1 MADAALPSGS
11 KALPSGS
18 KALPSDSKNT
28 ANTTGVYTSVDEL
41 LRLRH
46 LSRDLTLTM
55 RKRSQALLEG
65 SVRTRYRGRGME
77 FAEVR
82 PYQPGDDIRTI
93 DWRVTARVQAPYTK
107 LFQEER
113 ERPIFVMVDQRSPM
127 FFGSRLCFKSVFAA
141 QVASVV
147 AWIANHN
154 SDRIG
159 GLLFGDSRQGDI
171 RAKRSQHAVLDLL
184 HQLVEFNRAL
194 TGPIPPAGSIPLL
207 DMLTETSRI
216 ARPGSLVILISDFH
230 DFTQTC
236 REPLSQLAKRSDV
249 MALHVYDPLERRLP
263 HAARLAISDGQQRL
277 TLDVSTV
284 AQPFQAAFERHQAEL
299 WQSCS
304 NSGVQYVHAPISQP
318 LEGFVRDLFS
328 PRRKSRHN
336 AGGAA

>member
-1 MADAALPSGS
+1 MSGTRSRPANPVVADAA
-11 KALPSGS
+11 
-18 KALPSDSKNT
+18 
-28 ANTTGVYTSVDEL
+28 GVYVSVDEL

-46 LSRDLTLTM
+46 LSRDLTLTT

-77 FAEVR
+77 FSEVR

-127 FFGSRLCFKSVFAA
+127 FFGSQQCFKSVFAA
-141 QVASVV
+141 QVATLI
-147 AWIANHN
+147 AWIANNN

-159 GLLFGDSRQGDI
+159 ALVFGDNRQGDI
-171 RAKRSQHAVLDLL
+171 RAKRSKHAVLDLL
-184 HQLVEFNRAL
+184 HQLVEFNRELA
-194 TGPIPPAGSIPLL
+194 GPIPADGGTSLL

-216 ARPGSLVILISDFH
+216 ARPGSLVILLSDFH
-230 DFTQTC
+230 DFSSEC

-249 MALHVYDPLERRLP
+249 MALHVYDILERQLP
-263 HAARLAISDGQQRL
+263 RAGQLAVSNGSDRL
-277 TLDVSTV
+277 TLDLGAV
-284 AQPFQAAFERHQAEL
+284 AQRFQSAFDQHQNGL
-299 WQSCS
+299 RQTC
-304 NSGVQYVHAPISQP
+304 NNTGVQYVHAPVNQS

-328 PRRKSRHN
+328 PRRKTRR
-336 AGGAA
+336 GGSQ

>member
-1 MADAALPSGS
+1 MSQVTPHPAAPADAP
-11 KALPSGS
+11 
-18 KALPSDSKNT
+18 
-28 ANTTGVYTSVDEL
+28 GVYVSVAEL

-46 LSRDLTLTM
+46 MSRDLTLTT

-127 FFGSRLCFKSVFAA
+127 FFGSQWCFKSVFAA
-141 QVASVV
+141 QVATVV
-147 AWIANHN
+147 AWIAYNN

-159 GLLFGDSRQGDI
+159 ALLFGDRRQGDI
-171 RAKRSQHAVLDLL
+171 RAKRSKHAVLDLQ
-184 HQLVEFNRAL
+184 HQLVEFNREL
-194 TGPIPPAGSIPLL
+194 VGPMPIAGGTSML

-216 ARPGSLVILISDFH
+216 ARPGSLVILLSDFH
-230 DFTQTC
+230 DFSAEC

-249 MALHVYDPLERRLP
+249 MALHVYDPLERQLP
-263 HAARLAISDGQQRL
+263 RAGRLAVSDGASRL
-277 TLDVSTV
+277 TLDLATLAPRFES
-284 AQPFQAAFERHQAEL
+284 AFEEHQTHLRQACN
-299 WQSCS
+299 S
-304 NSGVQYVHAPISQP
+304 SGVQYVHAPVNQS
-318 LEGFVRDLFS
+318 LESFVRDLFS
-328 PRRKSRHN
+328 PRRKTRH
-336 AGGAA
+336 GGPV

>member
-1 MADAALPSGS
+1 MASSTFSAGAAAPG
-11 KALPSGS
+11 
-18 KALPSDSKNT
+18 
-28 ANTTGVYTSVDEL
+28 GVYTSVDDL

-46 LSRDLTLTM
+46 LSRDLTLNM

-93 DWRVTARVQAPYTK
+93 DWRVTARVQSPYTK

-127 FFGSRLCFKSVFAA
+127 FFGSRVCFKSVFAA
-141 QVASVV
+141 QIAAVV

-159 GLLFGDSRQGDI
+159 GLLFGDTRQGDI

-194 TGPIPPAGSIPLL
+194 SGPVPPASSTALL
-207 DMLTETSRI
+207 EMLTETSRI

-230 DFTQTC
+230 DLTPQC

-249 MALHVYDPLERRLP
+249 MALHVYDPLERELP
-263 HAARLAISDGQQRL
+263 HAGQLAVSDGQQRL
-277 TLDVSTV
+277 TLDVAAI
-284 AQPFQAAFERHQAEL
+284 AQSFQKAFDQHQAEL
-299 WQSCS
+299 RQSCATT
-304 NSGVQYVHAPISQP
+304 GVQYVHAPVNQP

-328 PRRKSRHN
+328 TRRKTRRS
-336 AGGAA
+336 AGGAL

>member
-1 MADAALPSGS
+1 MALFPPRSGGH
-11 KALPSGS
+11 GS
-18 KALPSDSKNT
+18 HPAP
-28 ANTTGVYTSVDEL
+28 GVYTSVEEL

-93 DWRVTARVQAPYTK
+93 DWRVTARVQSPYTK

-127 FFGSRLCFKSVFAA
+127 FFGSQTCFKSVFAA
-141 QVASVV
+141 HIAAVV
-147 AWIANHN
+147 AWIANNN

-159 GLLFGDSRQGDI
+159 ALLFGDTNQGDI
-171 RAKRSQHAVLDLL
+171 RAKRSKHAVLDLL
-184 HQLVEFNRAL
+184 HQLVEFSCAL
-194 TGPIPPAGSIPLL
+194 TGPAPQETGTTLL

-216 ARPGSLVILISDFH
+216 ARPGSLVILVSDFH
-230 DFTQTC
+230 DFGPAC

-249 MALHVYDPLERRLP
+249 MAIHVYDPLEKQLP
-263 HAARLAISDGQQRL
+263 RAGRLAISNGLERL
-277 TLDVSTV
+277 TLDVASV
-284 AQPFQAAFERHQAEL
+284 AEPFESAFQQHQNEL
-299 WQSCS
+299 RQSC
-304 NSGVQYVHAPISQP
+304 NNTGVQYVHAPVNQP

-328 PRRKSRHN
+328 PRRKGRSG
-336 AGGAA
+336 ALGGAA

>member
-1 MADAALPSGS
+1 MPGPTLRPDSDAA
-11 KALPSGS
+11 
-18 KALPSDSKNT
+18 
-28 ANTTGVYTSVDEL
+28 GVYVSVDEL

-46 LSRDLTLTM
+46 LSRDLTLTT

-77 FAEVR
+77 FSEVR

-127 FFGSRLCFKSVFAA
+127 FFGSQQCFKSVFAA
-141 QVASVV
+141 QVATLI
-147 AWIANHN
+147 AWIANNN

-159 GLLFGDSRQGDI
+159 ALLFGDRRQGDI
-171 RAKRSQHAVLDLL
+171 RAKRSKHAVLDLL
-184 HQLVEFNRAL
+184 HQMVAFNREL
-194 TGPIPPAGSIPLL
+194 IGPIPAENGTSLL

-216 ARPGSLVILISDFH
+216 ARPGSLVILLSDFH
-230 DFTQTC
+230 DFTAEC

-249 MALHVYDPLERRLP
+249 MALHVYDVLERQLP
-263 HAARLAISDGQQRL
+263 RAGQLTVSNGSDRL
-277 TLDVSTV
+277 TLDLTTV
-284 AQPFQAAFERHQAEL
+284 AQRFQNAFDQHQANL
-299 WQSCS
+299 RQIC
-304 NSGVQYVHAPISQP
+304 NTTGVQYVHAPVNQS

-328 PRRKSRHN
+328 PRRKTRH
-336 AGGAA
+336 GGLL